1 MGTTNQVQKVS
12 LLINYIDIIGLP
24 VSGMTNQVQKV
35 PISINYIDIISL
47 PVSGMTNQVWISFN
61 FFFFFF
67 FHRLQIKFLSISNT
81 IIINLHIIIKQ
92 CLK

>member
-12 LLINYIDIIGLP
+12 LSINYIDIISLP

-47 PVSGMTNQVWISFN
+47 PVLGMTNQVWISFN
-61 FFFFFF
+61 SFFF
-67 FHRLQIKFLSISNT
+67 LLFLSSSPNQIS
-81 IIINLHIIIKQ
+81 INIKYNYN
-92 CLK
+92 KFAYYN